1 MAMKRITVAALLAAF
16 AFPAFAQ
23 SSPEIPKPK
32 CEPKPEYPGRLAM
45 QSESRRR
52 LFERELKAY
61 KECMQG
67 YVDQRKAAASAE
79 AAAGNQAIEDYN
91 AVMKKIN
98 ADQEAARELDK

>member
-1 MAMKRITVAALLAAF
+1 MKRIILAAVIAAF
-16 AFPAFAQ
+16 ALPALAQ
-23 SSPEIPKPK
+23 SSPEVPKPK

-52 LFERELKAY
+52 LFERELKAF
-61 KECMQG
+61 KECMQA

-79 AAAGNQAIEDYN
+79 ATAGNQAIEEYN

-98 ADQEAARELDK
+98 ADQEAAREMDK